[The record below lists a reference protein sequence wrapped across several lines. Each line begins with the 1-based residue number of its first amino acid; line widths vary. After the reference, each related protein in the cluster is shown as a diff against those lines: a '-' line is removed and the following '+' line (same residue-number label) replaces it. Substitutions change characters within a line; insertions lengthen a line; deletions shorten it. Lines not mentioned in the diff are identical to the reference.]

1 MPDRFEFG
9 GPFRG
14 TFLHRRRVHQFRKL
28 DGRQVQLADPT
39 PGAGRGTASAFFVLI
54 ALLRDKMSL
63 SPGQLKLCSCNGTMK
78 IDADALAR
86 SLELGAVPQ
95 VCRELCRHEAHRF
108 QQSLAAGE
116 DLVVACTQEAALLR
130 ELAQQADFKGKLGFI
145 NIREAAGWSREGER
159 AQPKM
164 AALLSLAALPDPQP
178 VPAVPYRSEGAL
190 LIVGPLDAALGW
202 AEQLKAQFDVGVLA
216 SGTPRGS
223 LPVARAYPVWSGNNL
238 LIKGFLGSFEVT
250 WDQENPIDLAL
261 CTRCNA
267 CLRACPE
274 QAIDESY
281 QIDGAKCRSHRACVA
296 ACGSIGAIDFD
307 RVARARSE
315 RFDLI
320 LDLSAEPLIRLPHP
334 PQGYQA
340 PGRDVAEQFQAV
352 LQLARLVGE
361 FEKPKYFEY
370 KEKLC
375 AHARNEIVGCT
386 RCLDV
391 CSTGAI
397 SAAGNG
403 VAVESH
409 LCMGCG
415 GCATVCPSGAM
426 RYAYPRVAD
435 MGLRLKTLLATY
447 RRAGGRDACLLFHAE
462 GTQELL
468 LRLGRAGPGLP
479 ARVMPLAVHDVASL
493 GLDLLLGALAWGASQ
508 CVILSRGDEPEGY
521 LDASARQ
528 IEIGNLM
535 LNGLGYT
542 GPHLVSL
549 RAADAAALGEALWAL
564 EPAVSV
570 GEPAGFNLSD
580 DKRSSIDFAMSHLLR
595 HAPLRP
601 EAVVLPAG
609 AAYGTV
615 HLDKGKCTLCMACVG
630 ACPASALMDSP
641 DTPRIRFVERNCL
654 QCGLCVKTCP
664 EDALRLETRLLLT
677 EDVRRERVLNEAEPF
692 HCVKCGKAFGTRQMI
707 AAMLGR
713 LDGHSMFAGEAAL
726 DRLKMC
732 ADCRVLD
739 MMENRNELTIHD
751 L

>member
-1 MPDRFEFG
+1 
-9 GPFRG
+9 
-14 TFLHRRRVHQFRKL
+14 
-28 DGRQVQLADPT
+28 
-39 PGAGRGTASAFFVLI
+39 
-54 ALLRDKMSL
+54 MSL

-86 SLELGAVPQ
+86 SLKLGAPPQ
-95 VCRELCRHEAHRF
+95 VSRELCRHEAYRF

-116 DLVVACTQEAALLR
+116 EPVVACTQEAALFR
-130 ELAQQADFKGKLGFI
+130 ELAQQADFRGRLGFV
-145 NIREAAGWSREGER
+145 NIREAAGWSREGDR
-159 AQPKM
+159 AQPKI

-178 VPAVPYRSEGAL
+178 VPAVPYRCEGAL

-202 AEQLKAQFDVGVLA
+202 AEQLKGQFEISVLA
-216 SGTPRGS
+216 SGSARGE
-223 LPVARAYPVWSGNNL
+223 LPAAREYPIWSGNAIS
-238 LIKGFLGSFEVT
+238 IKGFLGSFQVQWE
-250 WDQENPIDLAL
+250 QENPIDLAL

-274 QAIDESY
+274 GAIDASY
-281 QIDGAKCRSHRACVA
+281 QIDAAKCRAHRACVA

-307 RVARARSE
+307 RAARGRNE

-334 PQGYQA
+334 PQGYKA
-340 PGRDVAEQFQAV
+340 PGRDIAGQFQAV
-352 LQLARLVGE
+352 LELGRLVGE

-375 AHARNEIVGCT
+375 AHARNEIVGCR

-397 SAAGNG
+397 GAAGNG
-403 VAVESH
+403 VAVDSH

-426 RYAYPRVAD
+426 RYAYPRVPD

-447 RRAGGRDACLLFHAE
+447 RAAGGSDACLLFHAE
-462 GTQELL
+462 GSQDRLM
-468 LRLGRAGPGLP
+468 RLGRSGEGLP
-479 ARVMPLAVHDVASL
+479 ARVIPLAVHDIASV
-493 GLDLLLGALAWGASQ
+493 GPDLLLGALAYGASQ
-508 CVILSRGDEPEGY
+508 CVILSQGDEPEGY

-528 IEIGNLM
+528 VEIGNLI
-535 LNGLGYT
+535 LGGLGYA
-542 GPHLVSL
+542 GRHLSL
-549 RAADAAALGEALWAL
+549 IRAGDVRELGAAVWGLEAAA
-564 EPAVSV
+564 AVS
-570 GEPAGFNLSD
+570 EPAGFNLSD
-580 DKRSSIDFAMSHLLR
+580 DKRTSLEFALGHLLR

-601 EAVVLPAG
+601 ESIALPAG
-609 AAYGTV
+609 AAWGTV
-615 HLDKGKCTLCMACVG
+615 HLDRARCTLCMACVG

-664 EDALRLETRLLLT
+664 EDALKLEARLLLT
-677 EDVRRERVLNEAEPF
+677 EEVRRERVLNEAEPF
-692 HCVKCGKAFGTRQMI
+692 HCVKCGKPFGTRQMVD
-707 AAMLGR
+707 AMLGR
-713 LDGHSMFAGEAAL
+713 LVGHTMFAGGAAL
-726 DRLKMC
+726 ERLKMC

-739 MMENRNELTIHD
+739 MMQNRDELTIDD